1 MRKNPE
7 KIRITERNDV
17 VIGTIQGETNMIF
30 VKKTIN

>member
-7 KIRITERNDV
+7 KIRIIDRNDFV
-17 VIGTIQGETNMIF
+17 VGTNQRETNMIF